1 MAQNIIQVDRA
12 KIDNEILDL
21 RSQID
26 KLTEDLE
33 VRLNLIKYIESITVN
48 GTLKKDNTDS
58 PKQNVGVS
66 EFILSFLNDGGR
78 DTKDIINGYAAQT
91 NSTYGKVSGNV
102 SNALSRL
109 KTSQKINNK
118 LKPGGRKAGSAW
130 FLIK

>member
-48 GTLKKDNTDS
+48 GTLNKGNTDS

-66 EFILSFLNDGGR
+66 EFILSFLNDGER
-78 DTKDIINGYAAQT
+78 DTKDIINGYATQI

-109 KTSQKINNK
+109 KTSKKINNK